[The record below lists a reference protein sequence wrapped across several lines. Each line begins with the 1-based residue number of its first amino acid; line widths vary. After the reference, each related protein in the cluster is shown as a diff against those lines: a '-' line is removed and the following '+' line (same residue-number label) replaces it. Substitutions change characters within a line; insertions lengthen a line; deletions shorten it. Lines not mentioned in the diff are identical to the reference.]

1 MNIKDGSTFRGSL
14 GPVCEIKQIA
24 EDGEFDG
31 YASVFG
37 ERDSGN
43 DVMMPGAFM
52 ESLARY
58 PAERVKLLWQHRPD
72 EPLGRF
78 LEMRE
83 DARGLYCRGRLNLKI
98 GRAAEAHEL
107 MKDGAVDGLSIGYR
121 TEKEDVDRALGVRR
135 LVKVELREVSLVTFP
150 MNESARVTRVK
161 GAEMTEREFERWL
174 MRDAGFTAS
183 EAKAIIANGFK
194 SLANAREAGISED
207 GLAEDI
213 KRLAQLLRG

>member
-1 MNIKDGSTFRGSL
+1 MNKDSAFRGDF

-37 ERDSGN
+37 ERDRG
-43 DVMMPGAFM
+43 DDIVMAGAFAD
-52 ESLARY
+52 SLLRY
-58 PAERVKLLWQHRPD
+58 PADRVKLLWQHRTD

-83 DARGLYCRGRLNLKI
+83 DARGLYCRGRINLKVAR
-98 GRAAEAHEL
+98 GAEAYEL

-150 MNESARVTRVK
+150 MQESARVTRVK

-174 MRDAGFTAS
+174 MRDAGFSAS
-183 EAKAIIANGFK
+183 EAKAIISSGFK
-194 SLANAREAGISED
+194 SLAHARDADGSDTGLQEAID
-207 GLAEDI
+207 QLARI
-213 KRLAQLLRG
+213 LRG